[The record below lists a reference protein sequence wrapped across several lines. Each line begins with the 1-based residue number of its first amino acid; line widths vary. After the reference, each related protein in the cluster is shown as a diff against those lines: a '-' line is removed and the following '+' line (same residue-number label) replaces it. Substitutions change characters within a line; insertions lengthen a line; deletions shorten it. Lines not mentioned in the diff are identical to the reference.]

1 MFVACDSRSCRE
13 GVIETKKSEIH
24 DWSSNMAFDDY
35 NDNGKSSSA
44 SSAADA
50 YDAIDVSRPV
60 SQTSLF
66 AERAPDDVR
75 EIP

>member
-1 MFVACDSRSCRE
+1 
-13 GVIETKKSEIH
+13 
-24 DWSSNMAFDDY
+24 MAFDDY